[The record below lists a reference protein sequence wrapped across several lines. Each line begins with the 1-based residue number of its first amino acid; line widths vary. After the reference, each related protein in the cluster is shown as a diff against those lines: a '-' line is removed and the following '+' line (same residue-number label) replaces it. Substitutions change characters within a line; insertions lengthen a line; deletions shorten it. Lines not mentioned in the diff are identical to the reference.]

1 MKQTLHDFSFLY
13 NYVPIK
19 CENISAMNVSII
31 LVQHVKAK
39 LIEIKHCFLRDHA
52 QKHDITLGFVST
64 NYQLVDIFIKTLNK
78 DSFITNKRELDLIK
92 T

>member
-19 CENISAMNVSII
+19 CENISAMNVS
-31 LVQHVKAK
+31 LGHVRTK
-39 LIEIKHCFLRDHA
+39 LIEIKHYFLWDHT